1 MEKGLIMKMK
11 LIIGL
16 ILLILLAVLLV
27 QNTQVVTF
35 RLYFWKIA
43 ISQIILVPLAV
54 ILGFILGFL
63 VAKVSGGEKKP

>member
-1 MEKGLIMKMK
+1 MKIK

-16 ILLILLAVLLV
+16 ILLVLLAVLLI

-63 VAKVSGGEKKP
+63 VAKASGGGPEKT